1 MCGISGFLDT
11 SRRRGTDEL
20 RDIVLGMASTLRHRG
35 PDDSGAWVDAAT
47 GIALGHRRLSILD
60 LSPLG
65 HQPMHSAS
73 GRYAISFNGEIYNF
87 KALRSELEDLG
98 HMFRGHSDTEVMLA
112 SFSQW
117 GIHQA
122 VKRFNG
128 MFAFALWDR
137 EARLLH
143 LARDRFGEKPL
154 YYGWMGRTFLFGS
167 ELKAL
172 RAHPDFKADM
182 DRDVLALYFR
192 HGYIPAPYSIYRGV
206 SKVLPGT
213 VLTMTPETS
222 SPPTVTPYWSVR
234 AVAEQGSANPFTGNE
249 AEAIARLDELLR
261 DAVKLRME
269 ADVPL
274 GAFLSGGVDSSTI
287 VALMQAQSAEP
298 VRTFSIGFQEAA
310 YNEAT
315 HAKAVAKHLGTAHT
329 ELYVTSEEAMA
340 VIPRI
345 PTLYDEP
352 FADSSQIPTFLVS
365 QLARRDVT
373 VSLSGDAG
381 DELFA
386 GYNTYFWG
394 LRVWNHIGWMP
405 RSLRALSAGGLTMLS
420 PASWEALFRIIER
433 ILPKHFRQ
441 RNLGLKLRTIADL
454 LSADCGETLYRAIL
468 TYWEAPASLV
478 IGASEP
484 LTPLTDRT
492 QWGHLPDLLGRMMYT
507 DARMYLPDDILVK
520 VDRASMGVSL
530 EARVPLLDHRVA
542 EFAWQ
547 LPVSM
552 KIRDGRGK
560 WILRQVL
567 SRYVPTGL
575 IDRPKMG
582 FGVPIDT
589 WLRGPLKEWAEALL
603 DEKRLKEQGLLNPDL
618 IRGKWVEH
626 LSGKANWAPHLW
638 GVLMFQAWLE
648 HEQQTTLHEIQREA
662 ARQVKL
668 EVISKAVGLP
678 QGGRN
683 EHLFQEVGN
692 DE

>member
-11 SRRRGTDEL
+11 SRRRGADEL
-20 RDIVLGMASTLRHRG
+20 RDIVLGMANSLHHRG
-35 PDDSGAWVDAAT
+35 PDDFGSWVDAAT

-73 GRYAISFNGEIYNF
+73 GRYALSFNGEIYNF
-87 KALRSELEDLG
+87 RALRRELEDLG
-98 HMFRGHSDTEVMLA
+98 HTFRGHSDTEVMLA
-112 SFSQW
+112 CFSQW

-137 EARLLH
+137 EERLLH

-154 YYGWMGRTFLFGS
+154 YYGWMGRTFMFAS
-167 ELKAL
+167 ELKAV
-172 RAHPDFKADM
+172 RAHPDFEADI

-192 HGYIPAPYSIYRGV
+192 HGFIPAPYSIYRGV

-213 VLTMTPETS
+213 VLTMVQETD
-222 SPPTVTPYWSVR
+222 SPPKLTPYWSVR
-234 AVAEQGSANPFTGNE
+234 AVAEQGSANPFIGTD

-274 GAFLSGGVDSSTI
+274 GAFLSGGVDSSII
-287 VALMQAQSAEP
+287 VALMQAQSAQP
-298 VRTFSIGFQEAA
+298 VRTFSIGFHEVA
-310 YNEAT
+310 YNEAEY
-315 HAKAVAKHLGTAHT
+315 AKAVATHLGTAHT
-329 ELYVTSEEAMA
+329 ELYVTPEEAMA

-345 PTLYDEP
+345 PKLYDEP
-352 FADSSQIPTFLVS
+352 FADPSQIPTFLVS

-386 GYNTYFWG
+386 GYTTYFWG
-394 LRVWNHIGWMP
+394 LRIWKHIGWMP

-420 PASWEALFRIIER
+420 PSSWESLFRMIEP
-433 ILPKHFRQ
+433 IFPKHLRQ
-441 RNLGLKLRTIADL
+441 QNLGLKLRVLADIL
-454 LSADCGETLYRAIL
+454 PAESAEALYRAIL
-468 TYWEAPASLV
+468 SHWDAPGSLV

-484 LTPLTDRT
+484 PTQLTDRT
-492 QWGHLPDLLGRMMYT
+492 QWGNLPDLLRRMMYT
-507 DARMYLPDDILVK
+507 DAMMYLPDDILVK

-530 EARVPLLDHRVA
+530 EARVPLLDHRVV

-560 WILRQVL
+560 WILRQLL
-567 SRYVPTGL
+567 SRYIPPAL
-575 IDRPKMG
+575 FDRPKMG
-582 FGVPIDT
+582 FGVPIGA
-589 WLRGPLKEWAEALL
+589 WLRGPLKEWGEALL
-603 DEKRLKEQGLLNPDL
+603 DEKRLKDQGLLNPDL
-618 IRGKWVEH
+618 IRGKWGEH
-626 LSGKANWAPHLW
+626 LSGTVNGATPLW
-638 GVLMFQAWLE
+638 DALMFQAWLE
-648 HEQQTTLHEIQREA
+648 HEQQTTLEETQRIA
-662 ARQVKL
+662 ARQVRL
-668 EVISKAVGLP
+668 NGNRQGL
-678 QGGRN
+678 GCRVNHGLY
-683 EHLFQEVGN
+683 E
-692 DE
+692 

>member
-11 SRRRGTDEL
+11 SRRRGADEL
-20 RDIVLGMASTLRHRG
+20 RDIVLGMANSLHHRG
-35 PDDSGAWVDAAT
+35 PDDFGSWVDAAT

-73 GRYAISFNGEIYNF
+73 GRYALSFNGEIYNF
-87 KALRSELEDLG
+87 RALRRELEDLG
-98 HMFRGHSDTEVMLA
+98 HTFRGYSDTEVMLA
-112 SFSQW
+112 CFSQW

-137 EARLLH
+137 EERLLH

-154 YYGWMGRTFLFGS
+154 YYGWMGRTFMFAS
-167 ELKAL
+167 ELKAV
-172 RAHPDFKADM
+172 RAHPDFEADI

-192 HGYIPAPYSIYRGV
+192 HGFIPAPYSIYRGV

-213 VLTMTPETS
+213 VLTTVQETD
-222 SPPTVTPYWSVR
+222 SPPKLTPYWSVR
-234 AVAEQGSANPFTGNE
+234 AVAEQGSANPFIGTDT
-249 AEAIARLDELLR
+249 EAIARLDELLR

-287 VALMQAQSAEP
+287 VALMQAQSAQP
-298 VRTFSIGFQEAA
+298 VRTFSIGFHEVA
-310 YNEAT
+310 YNEAEY
-315 HAKAVAKHLGTAHT
+315 AKAVATHLGTAHT
-329 ELYVTSEEAMA
+329 ELYITPEEAMA

-345 PTLYDEP
+345 PKLYDEP
-352 FADSSQIPTFLVS
+352 FADPSQIPTFLVS

-386 GYNTYFWG
+386 GYTTYFWG
-394 LRVWNHIGWMP
+394 LRIWKHIGWMP

-420 PASWEALFRIIER
+420 PSSWESLFRMIEP
-433 ILPKHFRQ
+433 IFPKHLRQ
-441 RNLGLKLRTIADL
+441 RNLGIKLRVLADI
-454 LSADCGETLYRAIL
+454 LSAESAEALYRAIL
-468 TYWEAPASLV
+468 THWDAPGSLV
-478 IGASEP
+478 VGASEP
-484 LTPLTDRT
+484 PTQLTDRT
-492 QWGHLPDLLGRMMYT
+492 QWGNLPDLLRRMMYT
-507 DARMYLPDDILVK
+507 DAMMYLPDDILVK

-530 EARVPLLDHRVA
+530 EARVPLLDHRVV

-560 WILRQVL
+560 WILRQLL
-567 SRYVPTGL
+567 SRYIPPAL
-575 IDRPKMG
+575 FDRPKMG
-582 FGVPIDT
+582 FGVPIGA
-589 WLRGPLKEWAEALL
+589 WLRGPLKEWGEALL
-603 DEKRLKEQGLLNPDL
+603 DEKRLKDQGLLNPDL
-618 IRGKWVEH
+618 IRGKWGEH
-626 LSGKANWAPHLW
+626 LSGTMNLEIPLW
-638 GVLMFQAWLE
+638 DALMFQAWLE
-648 HEQQTTLHEIQREA
+648 HEQQTTSMRH
-662 ARQVKL
+662 
-668 EVISKAVGLP
+668 
-678 QGGRN
+678 
-683 EHLFQEVGN
+683 QEKPRGKSGSN
-692 DE
+692 PHYLCASDAIANA

>member
-1 MCGISGFLDT
+1 M
-11 SRRRGTDEL
+11 
-20 RDIVLGMASTLRHRG
+20 VLSMASTLGRRG
-35 PDDSGAWVDAAT
+35 PDDFGAWIDAAT

-73 GRYAISFNGEIYNF
+73 GRYALSFNGEIYNF
-87 KALRSELEDLG
+87 RALHSELEGLG
-98 HMFRGHSDTEVMLA
+98 HTFRGHSDTEVMLA

-122 VKRFNG
+122 VERFNG

-137 EARLLH
+137 EERLLH

-154 YYGWMGRTFLFGS
+154 YYGWMGRTFIFAS

-172 RAHPDFKADM
+172 RSHPDFEADI
-182 DRDVLALYFR
+182 DRNVLALYFR
-192 HGYIPAPYSIYRGV
+192 HGYIPAPYSIFSGI

-213 VLTMTPETS
+213 ILTLAPEVG
-222 SPPTVTPYWSVR
+222 SPPTVTRYWSIR
-234 AVAEQGSANPFTGNE
+234 TVAEQGSANPFSGTE
-249 AEAIARLDELLR
+249 TEAITHLDQLLR

-287 VALMQAQSAEP
+287 VALMQAQSTRP
-298 VRTFSIGFQEAA
+298 VRTFSIGFQEAD

-315 HAKAVAKHLGTAHT
+315 YAKAVAHHLGTAHT
-329 ELYVTSEEAMA
+329 ELYVTPEEAMA
-340 VIPRI
+340 VIPRL
-345 PTLYDEP
+345 PMLYDEP
-352 FADSSQIPTFLVS
+352 FSDSSQIPTFLVS

-386 GYNTYFWG
+386 GYDTYLHGVRIWNLIGWLPRF
-394 LRVWNHIGWMP
+394 LRVMSGKG
-405 RSLRALSAGGLTMLS
+405 LTALSS
-420 PASWEALFRIIER
+420 VPWELLFRLVEPFCPKGFQPPYLRLRLKKLAELLPADYIETMYR
-433 ILPKHFRQ
+433 
-441 RNLGLKLRTIADL
+441 GLVGHCD
-454 LSADCGETLYRAIL
+454 
-468 TYWEAPASLV
+468 APASIV
-478 IGASEP
+478 IGTSEP
-484 LTPLTDRT
+484 PTPFTDQA
-492 QWGHLPDLLGRMMYT
+492 QWGNLSGALQRMMYT
-507 DARMYLPDDILVK
+507 DLITYLPDNILAK

-567 SRYVPTGL
+567 SRYVPSMLTE
-575 IDRPKMG
+575 RPKMG
-582 FGVPIDT
+582 FAVPISA
-589 WLRGPLKEWAEALL
+589 WLRGPLKEWGEALL
-603 DEKRLKEQGLLNPDL
+603 DRKRLRNQGFINPDL
-618 IRGKWVEH
+618 IRVKWGEH
-626 LSGKANWAPHLW
+626 LSGKVDWHTLLW
-638 GVLMFQAWLE
+638 DALMFQAWFDSRQQLE
-648 HEQQTTLHEIQREA
+648 RSPEKVTCSLANKIH
-662 ARQVKL
+662 V
-668 EVISKAVGLP
+668 
-678 QGGRN
+678 
-683 EHLFQEVGN
+683 
-692 DE
+692 

>member
-11 SRRRGTDEL
+11 SRRRGTEEL
-20 RDIVLGMASTLRHRG
+20 RDIVLGMANTLRHRG
-35 PDDSGAWVDAAT
+35 PDDFGAWVDAAT

-73 GRYAISFNGEIYNF
+73 GRYALSFNGEIYNF
-87 KALRSELEDLG
+87 RALRSELEDLG
-98 HMFRGHSDTEVMLA
+98 HTFRGHSDTEVMLA
-112 SFSQW
+112 CFSQW
-117 GIHQA
+117 GVHQA

-137 EARLLH
+137 EERLLH

-154 YYGWMGRTFLFGS
+154 HYGWLGKTFVFAS
-167 ELKAL
+167 ELKAV
-172 RAHPDFKADM
+172 RAHPDFEADI

-192 HGYIPAPYSIYRGV
+192 YGYIPAPYSIYRGV

-213 VLTMTPETS
+213 VLTIAPETGS
-222 SPPTVTPYWSVR
+222 HPTVTPYWSVR
-234 AVAEQGSANPFTGNE
+234 AVAEQGSANPFTGTETE
-249 AEAIARLDELLR
+249 AVARLDELLR

-298 VRTFSIGFQEAA
+298 VRTFSIGFHEAA
-310 YNEAT
+310 YNEAPY
-315 HAKAVAKHLGTAHT
+315 AKAVATHLGTTHT
-329 ELYVTSEEAMA
+329 ELYVTPEEAMA

-352 FADSSQIPTFLVS
+352 FGDPSQIPTFLVS

-386 GYNTYFWG
+386 GYATYFWG
-394 LRVWNHIGWMP
+394 LRTWRLIGWMP
-405 RSLRALSAGGLTMLS
+405 RSLRALSAGGLTTLS
-420 PASWEALFRIIER
+420 PASWESLFRTIEP
-433 ILPKHFRQ
+433 ICPKRLRGQ
-441 RNLGLKLRTIADL
+441 NVGLRLKKLADL
-454 LSADCGETLYRAIL
+454 LSADCAETLIRGL
-468 TYWEAPASLV
+468 VTHWDTPGSLV
-478 IGASEP
+478 VGASEP
-484 LTPLTDRT
+484 PTPLTDRT
-492 QWGHLPDLLGRMMYT
+492 QWANLPDLLQRMMYT
-507 DARMYLPDDILVK
+507 DAIMYLPDDILVK

-560 WILRQVL
+560 WILRQLL
-567 SRYVPTGL
+567 SQYVPTAL

-582 FGVPIDT
+582 FGVPIGT
-589 WLRGPLKEWAEALL
+589 WLRGPLKEWAETLL
-603 DEKRLKEQGLLNPDL
+603 DEKRLKDQGLLNPDL
-618 IRGKWVEH
+618 IRDKWGEH
-626 LSGKANWAPHLW
+626 LSGKVNWKDSLW
-638 GVLMFQAWLE
+638 IALMFQAWLE
-648 HEQQTTLHEIQREA
+648 QERQTTLYETQRET
-662 ARQVKL
+662 ARQVRL
-668 EVISKAVGLP
+668 EGDLRSPWIAS
-678 QGGRN
+678 RR
-683 EHLFQEVGN
+683 QE
-692 DE
+692 

>member
-1 MCGISGFLDT
+1 MCGIVGFLDT
-11 SRRRGTDEL
+11 SRRRGTGEL
-20 RDIVLGMASTLRHRG
+20 RDLVLGMAHTLRHRG
-35 PDDSGAWVDAAT
+35 PDDFGAWVDAAT

-73 GRYAISFNGEIYNF
+73 GRYAFSFNGEIYNF
-87 KALRSELEDLG
+87 KILRSELEGLG
-98 HMFRGHSDTEVMLA
+98 HTFRGHSDTEVMLA
-112 SFSQW
+112 CFSRW
-117 GIHQA
+117 GVHQA

-172 RAHPDFKADM
+172 RAHPDFKADI
-182 DRDVLALYFR
+182 DRDALVLYFR
-192 HGYIPAPYSIYRGV
+192 YGYIPAPCSIYRGV

-213 VLTMTPETS
+213 VLTMAPETG
-222 SPPTVTPYWSVR
+222 SPPTVSPYWSLR
-234 AVAEQGSANPFTGNE
+234 AVVEEGNANPFTGTETE
-249 AEAIARLDELLR
+249 AVARLDELLR
-261 DAVKLRME
+261 DAVKLQME

-298 VRTFSIGFQEAA
+298 VRTFSIGFHEAA
-310 YNEAT
+310 YDEAPY
-315 HAKAVAKHLGTAHT
+315 AKAVATHLGTAHT

-352 FADSSQIPTFLVS
+352 LGDPSQIPTFLVS

-386 GYNTYFWG
+386 GYNNYFWG
-394 LRVWNHIGWMP
+394 LRVWNHIGRIP
-405 RSLRALSAGGLTMLS
+405 RPLRALSARGLTMLS
-420 PASWEALFRIIER
+420 PSSWDSLFRMVEP
-433 ILPKHFRQ
+433 ILPKHLRQ
-441 RNLGLKLRTIADL
+441 RNFGSKFRALACL
-454 LSADCGETLYRAIL
+454 LPAESAEALYRAIL
-468 TYWEAPASLV
+468 SHWEAPASLV

-484 LTPLTDRT
+484 PTLLTDRT
-492 QWGHLPDLLGRMMYT
+492 QQGHLSSMLQCMMYI
-507 DARMYLPDDILVK
+507 DAMMYLPDDILVK
-520 VDRASMGVSL
+520 VDRAGMGVSL
-530 EARVPLLDHRVA
+530 ETRMPLLDHRVA

-547 LPVSM
+547 LPESM

-567 SRYVPTGL
+567 SRYIPPAL

-582 FGVPIDT
+582 FGVPVKA

-603 DEKRLKEQGLLNPDL
+603 DEKRLKYQGLLNPGP
-618 IRGKWVEH
+618 IRGLWGEH
-626 LSGKANWAPHLW
+626 LSGKQDWNIPLW
-638 GVLMFQAWLE
+638 DVLMFQSWLE
-648 HEQQTTLHEIQREA
+648 HEQRTTLYETQREST
-662 ARQVKL
+662 RQVRL
-668 EVISKAVGLP
+668 NGDHQGLGMP
-678 QGGRN
+678 R
-683 EHLFQEVGN
+683 
-692 DE
+692 

>member
-1 MCGISGFLDT
+1 LVHDFQKEQPMCGIVGFLDT
-11 SRRRGTDEL
+11 SRRRGTGEL
-20 RDIVLGMASTLRHRG
+20 RDLVLGMANTLRHRG

-73 GRYAISFNGEIYNF
+73 GRYALSFNGEIYNF
-87 KALRSELEDLG
+87 RILRSELEGLG
-98 HMFRGHSDTEVMLA
+98 HTFRGHSDTEVMLA
-112 SFSQW
+112 CFSQW
-117 GIHQA
+117 GVRQA

-172 RAHPDFKADM
+172 RAHPDFRADI
-182 DRDVLALYFR
+182 DRDALALYFR
-192 HGYIPAPYSIYRGV
+192 YGYIPAPYSIYRGV

-213 VLTMTPETS
+213 VLTMAPETG
-222 SPPTVTPYWSVR
+222 SPPTVSPYWSVR
-234 AVAEQGSANPFTGNE
+234 AVAEEGNANPFTGTE
-249 AEAIARLDELLR
+249 TEAIARLDELLR
-261 DAVKLRME
+261 DAVKLQME

-287 VALMQAQSAEP
+287 VALMQAQRAEP
-298 VRTFSIGFQEAA
+298 VRTFSIGFHEAA
-310 YNEAT
+310 YDEAPY
-315 HAKAVAKHLGTAHT
+315 AKAVAKHLGTAHT

-352 FADSSQIPTFLVS
+352 LGDPSQIPTFLVS

-386 GYNTYFWG
+386 GYNNYFWG
-394 LRVWNHIGWMP
+394 LRIWNHIGWMP
-405 RSLRALSAGGLTMLS
+405 QSLRALSVRGLTMLS
-420 PASWEALFRIIER
+420 PSSWDSLFRMIEP
-433 ILPKHFRQ
+433 ILPKRLRQ
-441 RNLGLKLRTIADL
+441 RNLGSKFRAIAGL
-454 LSADCGETLYRAIL
+454 LPAESAEALYRAIL
-468 TYWEAPASLV
+468 THWEAPGSLV

-484 LTPLTDRT
+484 PTPLTDRT
-492 QWGHLPDLLGRMMYT
+492 QRGNLPGLLQCMMYN
-507 DARMYLPDDILVK
+507 DAMMYLPDDILAK

-530 EARVPLLDHRVA
+530 ETRVPLLDHRVV

-547 LPVSM
+547 LPDSM
-552 KIRDGRGK
+552 KVRDGRGK

-567 SRYVPTGL
+567 SRYIPPAL

-582 FGVPIDT
+582 FGVPIDA
-589 WLRGPLKEWAEALL
+589 WLRGPLKEWGEALL
-603 DEKRLKEQGLLNPDL
+603 DEKRLKDQGLLNPDL
-618 IRGKWVEH
+618 IRGKWGEH
-626 LSGKANWAPHLW
+626 LSGKVNWKTPLW
-638 GVLMFQAWLE
+638 DVLMFQAWLE
-648 HEQQTTLHEIQREA
+648 QEQQTTLYETQREA
-662 ARQVKL
+662 AR
-668 EVISKAVGLP
+668 
-678 QGGRN
+678 
-683 EHLFQEVGN
+683 
-692 DE
+692 

>member
-1 MCGISGFLDT
+1 
-11 SRRRGTDEL
+11 
-20 RDIVLGMASTLRHRG
+20 MANTLRHRG
-35 PDDSGAWVDAAT
+35 PDDFGAWVDAAT

-73 GRYAISFNGEIYNF
+73 GRYALSFNGEIYNF
-87 KALRSELEDLG
+87 RALRSELEDLG
-98 HMFRGHSDTEVMLA
+98 HTFRGHSDTEVMLA
-112 SFSQW
+112 CFSQW
-117 GIHQA
+117 GVHQA

-137 EARLLH
+137 EESLLH

-154 YYGWMGRTFLFGS
+154 YYGWLGKTFVFAS
-167 ELKAL
+167 ELKAV
-172 RAHPDFKADM
+172 RAHPDFESDI

-206 SKVLPGT
+206 SKVPPGT
-213 VLTMTPETS
+213 VLTMAPETGF
-222 SPPTVTPYWSVR
+222 PPSVITYWSVR
-234 AVAEQGSANPFTGNE
+234 AVAEQGSANPFTGTE
-249 AEAIARLDELLR
+249 TEAIARLDELLR

-298 VRTFSIGFQEAA
+298 VRTFSIGFHETA
-310 YNEAT
+310 YNEAPY
-315 HAKAVAKHLGTAHT
+315 AKAVAKHLGTAHT
-329 ELYVTSEEAMA
+329 ELYVTPEEAMA

-352 FADSSQIPTFLVS
+352 FADPSQIPTFLVS

-386 GYNTYFWG
+386 GYANYFWG
-394 LRVWNHIGWMP
+394 LRIWRLIGWMP
-405 RSLRALSAGGLTMLS
+405 RSLRALSAGGLARLS
-420 PASWEALFRIIER
+420 PASWESLFRMIEP
-433 ILPKHFRQ
+433 IFPKHLRQ
-441 RNLGLKLRTIADL
+441 RNLGLKLRVLADL
-454 LSADCGETLYRAIL
+454 LPAECAETLYRAIL
-468 TYWEAPASLV
+468 THWDAPGSLV

-484 LTPLTDRT
+484 PTPLTDRT
-492 QWGHLPDLLGRMMYT
+492 QWGNFPDLLRRMMYS
-507 DARMYLPDDILVK
+507 DAMMYLPDDILVK

-530 EARVPLLDHRVA
+530 EARVPLLDHRVV

-552 KIRDGRGK
+552 KVRDGRGK

-567 SRYVPTGL
+567 SQYVPAAL

-582 FGVPIDT
+582 FGVPIGA

-603 DEKRLKEQGLLNPDL
+603 DEKRLKDQGLLNPDP
-618 IRGKWVEH
+618 IRDKWGEH
-626 LSGKANWAPHLW
+626 LSGTMNWEIPLW
-638 GVLMFQAWLE
+638 DVLVFQAWLE
-648 HEQQTTLHEIQREA
+648 QEQQTMQYETQREA
-662 ARQVKL
+662 ARHVRL
-668 EVISKAVGLP
+668 EGDLRSP
-678 QGGRN
+678 
-683 EHLFQEVGN
+683 
-692 DE
+692 

>member
-11 SRRRGTDEL
+11 SRRRGADEL
-20 RDIVLGMASTLRHRG
+20 REIVLRMANSLHHRG
-35 PDDSGAWVDAAT
+35 PDDFGSWVDAAT

-73 GRYAISFNGEIYNF
+73 GRYTLSFNGEIYNF
-87 KALRSELEDLG
+87 RALRSELENLG
-98 HMFRGHSDTEVMLA
+98 HTFRGHSDTEVMLA
-112 SFSQW
+112 CFSQW
-117 GIHQA
+117 GVHQA

-137 EARLLH
+137 EERLLY

-154 YYGWMGRTFLFGS
+154 YYGWMGKTFVFAS
-167 ELKAL
+167 ELKAV
-172 RAHPDFKADM
+172 RAHPEFEADI

-192 HGYIPAPYSIYRGV
+192 HGFIPAPYSIYRGV

-213 VLTMTPETS
+213 VLTVAPETG
-222 SPPTVTPYWSVR
+222 SPPKLTPYWSVR
-234 AVAEQGSANPFTGNE
+234 AVAEQGSANPFSGTE
-249 AEAIARLDELLR
+249 TEAIARLDELLR

-287 VALMQAQSAEP
+287 VALMQAQSAQP
-298 VRTFSIGFQEAA
+298 VRTFSIGFHEVA
-310 YNEAT
+310 YNEAKY
-315 HAKAVAKHLGTAHT
+315 AKAVATHLGTAHT
-329 ELYVTSEEAMA
+329 ELYITPEEAMA

-345 PTLYDEP
+345 PKLYDEP
-352 FADSSQIPTFLVS
+352 FADPSQIPTFLVS

-386 GYNTYFWG
+386 GYTTYFWG
-394 LRVWNHIGWMP
+394 LRIWKHIGWMP

-420 PASWEALFRIIER
+420 PSSWESLFRMIEP
-433 ILPKHFRQ
+433 IFPKHLRQ
-441 RNLGLKLRTIADL
+441 RNLGLKLRVLADIL
-454 LSADCGETLYRAIL
+454 PAESAEALYRAIL
-468 TYWEAPASLV
+468 SHWDAPGSLV

-484 LTPLTDRT
+484 PTQLTDRT
-492 QWGHLPDLLGRMMYT
+492 QWGNLPDLLRRMMYT
-507 DARMYLPDDILVK
+507 DAMMYLPDDILVK

-530 EARVPLLDHRVA
+530 EARVPLLDHRVV

-560 WILRQVL
+560 WILRQLL
-567 SRYVPTGL
+567 SRYIPPAL
-575 IDRPKMG
+575 FDRPKMG
-582 FGVPIDT
+582 FGVPIGA
-589 WLRGPLKEWAEALL
+589 WLRGPLKEWGEALL
-603 DEKRLKEQGLLNPDL
+603 DEKRLKDQGLLNPDL
-618 IRGKWVEH
+618 IRGKWGEH
-626 LSGKANWAPHLW
+626 LSGTMNWETPLW
-638 GVLMFQAWLE
+638 DALMFQAWLE
-648 HEQQTTLHEIQREA
+648 HEQQTTLDDAPREA
-662 ARQVKL
+662 AR
-668 EVISKAVGLP
+668 EVRLNGNRQGL
-678 QGGRN
+678 GCRVNHGLY
-683 EHLFQEVGN
+683 E
-692 DE
+692 